1 MSTKKPTKPIRSKI
15 PPPVA
20 NKTTPFR
27 GVNWYARGECWM
39 VQIQS
44 QEAAALGIKSHL
56 GYYATDEAAA
66 EAWNEAVRLILES
79 RPMDGPIGHG
89 SQLRAFRFN
98 ITRVR
103 GKKPDHPI
111 TGICR
116 TAADIPE
123 NVHFGKFSSARQE

>member
-1 MSTKKPTKPIRSKI
+1 MSDRDFNCTVQPFTTRKAAFRKAPNMSTKKPTKPIRSKI

-66 EAWNEAVRLILES
+66 EALRKLKVDVLQGYYFSMPCNGEIFE
-79 RPMDGPIGHG
+79 
-89 SQLRAFRFN
+89 QLALFKDN
-98 ITRVR
+98 RVDLKS
-103 GKKPDHPI
+103 G
-111 TGICR
+111 T
-116 TAADIPE
+116 
-123 NVHFGKFSSARQE
+123 